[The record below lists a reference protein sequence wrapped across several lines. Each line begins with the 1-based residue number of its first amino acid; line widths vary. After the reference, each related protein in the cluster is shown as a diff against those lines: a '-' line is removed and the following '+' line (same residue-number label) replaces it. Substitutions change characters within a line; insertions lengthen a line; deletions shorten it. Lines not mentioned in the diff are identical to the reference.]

1 MKQLGLE
8 NKLVGLIALDNAHS
22 PIRTNSEFFDA
33 IVTDRMLLSFFVISV
48 CFFKFIIVYLTPFLF
63 VCSSAPYGVRAGAKC
78 IGKKHDWQDEEVAK
92 GLAEKYS
99 YACFCISCLI

>member
-33 IVTDRMLLSFFVISV
+33 IVTDRMLLSFFVTILVFVSLNLLL
-48 CFFKFIIVYLTPFLF
+48 FI
-63 VCSSAPYGVRAGAKC
+63 
-78 IGKKHDWQDEEVAK
+78 
-92 GLAEKYS
+92 
-99 YACFCISCLI
+99 